1 MSTDIRASE
10 NGLWCPRHSSLFSS
24 GVKFWQ
30 PSELGTFAR
39 RPRKVFFFGKR
50 KKKKMD
56 EERAKFSKFGA
67 GLLFETRKK
76 NTSFALTL
84 NMLICWQLLFTKT
97 MRSDD
102 SYIWYL
108 FAWCIL
114 HSFPHPASCKTKTL
128 LVGNLM
134 RITEYK
140 SFGVW
145 FGNLDPWN

>member
-39 RPRKVFFFGKR
+39 RPRKVFFLGRER
-50 KKKKMD
+50 KKKWTKK
-56 EERAKFSKFGA
+56 EPNSPSSAQACYSKRERRTHP
-67 GLLFETRKK
+67 LLWH
-76 NTSFALTL
+76 
-84 NMLICWQLLFTKT
+84 LICWQLLFTKT

-134 RITEYK
+134 RLTEYK